1 MVSARLQWFWPLF
14 ALVLG
19 YIIYQLRDA
28 MVPFAAAFFLAYA
41 LDPLVVRLQRMG
53 TSRLIGTAVVTG
65 LLFFIVITLFLRIGR
80 PLKVVGDA

>member
-1 MVSARLQWFWPLF
+1 MVSARLQWFWPVF

-41 LDPLVVRLQRMG
+41 LDP
-53 TSRLIGTAVVTG
+53 
-65 LLFFIVITLFLRIGR
+65 IV
-80 PLKVVGDA
+80 